1 MKIDRLIG
9 ILSVLLQEEKVT
21 APELAEKFEVSRRTI
36 NRDIEN
42 LCKAGIPI
50 STSQGVGGG
59 ISIMD
64 GYRMDRT
71 ILTSKDM
78 QMILAGLRSLDSVSG
93 SHYYGQ
99 LMEKIKTGSSE
110 YVNGSESILIDL
122 SSWYK
127 DSLPPKIEMIQ
138 SAIEERRILR
148 FHYYAPNGDSIREI
162 EPYFLIFKWSSWY
175 VYGFCLL
182 REDFRMFKLN
192 RMDKIIFGEVFPRG
206 RTVPMPDLPND
217 TIYPAKTKVKAIF
230 DPSMKWQLVEE
241 FGKDSFTVQS
251 DGSLLF
257 EHDYSDDES
266 LLSWMLSCRD
276 QVTVLEP
283 ESVREKLY
291 RITSDI
297 AKKYEKDCN
306 YSGPVETSEL
316 GRH

>member
-36 NRDIEN
+36 NRDIEA

-50 STSQGVGGG
+50 STSQGIGGG
-59 ISIMD
+59 ISIME

-71 ILTSKDM
+71 LLTSKDM

-99 LMEKIKTGSSE
+99 LMEKIKTGSSSYLGGNE
-110 YVNGSESILIDL
+110 AILIDL

-127 DSLPPKIEMIQ
+127 DSLAPKIEMIQ
-138 SAIEERRILR
+138 EAIEERKILC
-148 FHYYAPNGDSIREI
+148 FHYYAPSGDSVRKI

-175 VYGFCLL
+175 VYGYCLF

-192 RMDKIIFGEVFPRG
+192 RMERIAMGDVYERG
-206 RTVPMPDLPND
+206 RMVPMPDLVNEHIFPM
-217 TIYPAKTKVKAIF
+217 KTKVKAVF
-230 DPSMKWQLVEE
+230 DASMKWHLIEE
-241 FGKDSFTVQS
+241 YGVNSYVIQP

-257 EHDYSDDES
+257 EHEYSNDES
-266 LLSWMLSCRD
+266 LISWMLSCRD
-276 QVTVLEP
+276 KVTVIEP
-283 ESVREKLY
+283 EYVRNKLY
-291 RITSDI
+291 QITSDI
-297 AKKYEKDCN
+297 AKKYKKE
-306 YSGPVETSEL
+306 G
-316 GRH
+316 